1 MEKETEWSLFS
12 SDSPGGFSDAKF
24 FCAVILLRR
33 AETGK
38 IRTDSMS
45 ETLRKGEQTRQTIIE
60 LAAPIFNR
68 RGFTACSLAEIMEA
82 TGLEKGGIYRH
93 FAGKEE
99 LAEEAFRYSA
109 RRAFEV
115 RGIGGAEEGNA
126 LARLRGMIDRFVVL
140 PSPIPGG
147 CPLLNTAIDCDD
159 GNPALRKLAARAFAA
174 WKRRIRRVIE
184 QGIEEGDIQPAA
196 DPESLATMLI
206 ATLEGALAL
215 SRVERNQK
223 ALKQAQT
230 FLDGMLDQV
239 AVQKKTR
246 L

>member
-1 MEKETEWSLFS
+1 
-12 SDSPGGFSDAKF
+12 
-24 FCAVILLRR
+24 
-33 AETGK
+33 
-38 IRTDSMS
+38 MS
-45 ETLRKGEQTRQTIIE
+45 ETLRKGEQTRQAIIE

-93 FAGKEE
+93 FAGKDE
-99 LAEEAFRYSA
+99 LAEEVFRYSA

-115 RGIGGAEEGNA
+115 RGIGGAEEGDA
-126 LARLRGMIDRFVVL
+126 LTRLRLMIARFIDV

-184 QGIEEGDIQPAA
+184 QGIEEGVIQPAA
-196 DPESLATMLI
+196 DAESLATVLI

-215 SRVERNQK
+215 TRVERKQE
-223 ALKQAQT
+223 ALRHAQT
-230 FLDGMLDQV
+230 FLEGLLDQI
-239 AVQKKTR
+239 AVKQKTR
-246 L
+246 SRKPS

>member
-1 MEKETEWSLFS
+1 
-12 SDSPGGFSDAKF
+12 
-24 FCAVILLRR
+24 
-33 AETGK
+33 
-38 IRTDSMS
+38 MS
-45 ETLRKGEQTRQTIIE
+45 ETLRKGEQTRQAIIE

-93 FAGKEE
+93 FAGKDE
-99 LAEEAFRYSA
+99 LAEEVFRYSA

-115 RGIGGAEEGNA
+115 RGIGGAEEGDA
-126 LARLRGMIDRFVVL
+126 LTRLRLMIARFIDV

-184 QGIEEGDIQPAA
+184 QGIEEGVIQPAA
-196 DPESLATMLI
+196 DAESLATVLI

-215 SRVERNQK
+215 TRVERKQE
-223 ALKQAQT
+223 ALRHAQT
-230 FLDGMLDQV
+230 FLEGLLDQI
-239 AVQKKTR
+239 AVKQKTR
-246 L
+246 RRKLS

>member
-1 MEKETEWSLFS
+1 MRNSSARLYCCAGQETE
-12 SDSPGGFSDAKF
+12 
-24 FCAVILLRR
+24 
-33 AETGK
+33 K
-38 IRTDSMS
+38 IRTDFMS

-93 FAGKEE
+93 FAGKDE
-99 LAEEAFRYSA
+99 LAEEVFRYSA
-109 RRAFEV
+109 RRAFEA
-115 RGIGGAEEGNA
+115 RGIGGPEEGDA
-126 LARLRGMIDRFVVL
+126 LTRLRLMIARFIDV

-184 QGIEEGDIQPAA
+184 QGIEEGVIQPATNA
-196 DPESLATMLI
+196 ESLATVLI
-206 ATLEGALAL
+206 ATLEGALAIT
-215 SRVERNQK
+215 RVERK
-223 ALKQAQT
+223 REALKHAQT
-230 FLDGMLDQV
+230 FLEGLLDQI
-239 AVQKKTR
+239 AVKQKSRRRKR
-246 L
+246 F